1 LIQLQELG
9 GRILF
14 ATDDWFAAAEN
25 LLESSEP
32 VWKEG
37 FTPQVWKFT
46 PWYEDSL
53 PGIRIHFPGKGIHS
67 QV

>member
-1 LIQLQELG
+1 MELQELG

-37 FTPQVWKFT
+37 FTEQASVSQFCT
-46 PWYEDSL
+46 
-53 PGIRIHFPGKGIHS
+53 FPF
-67 QV
+67 